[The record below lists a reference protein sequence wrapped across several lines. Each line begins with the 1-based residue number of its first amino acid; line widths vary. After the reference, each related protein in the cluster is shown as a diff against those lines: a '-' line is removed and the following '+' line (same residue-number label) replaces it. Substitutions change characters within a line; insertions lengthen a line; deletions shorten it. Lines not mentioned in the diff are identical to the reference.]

1 MRSLY
6 TLSMSLLVIALLSG
20 CQRPATVGAP
30 EPQLPN
36 YPDNIP
42 LRARGLGLP
51 GGGAAGSAPANEP
64 TQSTQVASAK
74 PASPEE
80 WGKQLFNQHGCVS
93 CHSNKQV
100 APLLEG
106 LYGQAAHALA
116 NGSTIK
122 ADEEYIRESIINP
135 TAKVAKGYPPIM
147 PSFSHLPKEEVDA
160 LVAYIKSL

>member
-1 MRSLY
+1 MRKLY
-6 TLSMSLLVIALLSG
+6 TLQACLLAIALLSG

-30 EPQLPN
+30 EPQLPS

-42 LRARGLGLP
+42 LRARGLHMP
-51 GGGAAGSAPANEP
+51 GGATSSAPANAP
-64 TQSTQVASAK
+64 TQPTQVASAK

-116 NGSTIK
+116 NGSTVK
-122 ADEEYIRESIINP
+122 ADEAYIRESIVNP

-147 PSFSHLPKEEVDA
+147 PSFSHLPQEEVDA

>member
-1 MRSLY
+1 MRKLY
-6 TLSMSLLVIALLSG
+6 TLQAYLLAIALLSG

-30 EPQLPN
+30 EPQLPG

-42 LRARGLGLP
+42 LRARGLNMPSGV
-51 GGGAAGSAPANEP
+51 ATGSAPANAP
-64 TQSTQVASAK
+64 AQTTQAASAK

-100 APLLEG
+100 APPLEG
-106 LYGQAAHALA
+106 LYGQAAHMLA
-116 NGSTIK
+116 NGSAVK
-122 ADEEYIRESIINP
+122 ADEAYIRESIVNP